1 MGKNLSPISLWK
13 NSITFCP
20 PNSSQPTVND
30 GGQKFIADQLNE
42 KTLLLFAHN
51 GRVGKNL
58 SPISLWKNSITF
70 CPPNSSQPTVNDG
83 GQKFIADQLNEKTL
97 LLFAHNGRVGKNL
110 SPISLWKNSI
120 TFCPPNSS
128 QPTVNDG
135 GQKFIADQLMEKLY
149 YFLPIMVGWAKI
161 YRRSAYGKTLLLF
174 AHQTLA
180 NPQLMMVGK
189 NLSPIS
195 LWKNSI
201 TFCP

>member
-1 MGKNLSPISLWK
+1 M
-13 NSITFCP
+13 
-20 PNSSQPTVND
+20 
-30 GGQKFIADQLNE
+30 
-42 KTLLLFAHN
+42 
-51 GRVGKNL
+51 
-58 SPISLWKNSITF
+58 
-70 CPPNSSQPTVNDG
+70 
-83 GQKFIADQLNEKTL
+83 
-97 LLFAHNGRVGKNL
+97 GKNL